1 MDTKA
6 QENLEIAKRISVV
19 TILWNVILS
28 VIKIIAGLVGNS
40 GAMIADG
47 IHSISD
53 VATTV
58 LAFWGVKMASKS
70 ADEDHPYGHEKIE
83 PVMGKMLAIILFI
96 TAAGIMYKGAQTIIS
111 GLAET
116 PKGIAIYAAIL
127 SIVIKEWM
135 FRYTI
140 KGANT
145 INSGA
150 LKADAW
156 HHRTDAL
163 SSVGSLV
170 GIAGAMMG
178 YPLMDPIAGV
188 AIGLLVMKVAVD
200 IYIQSVKELIDTAAD
215 KETVDALRKTILSVE
230 GVKVVDD
237 LKTRIHASR
246 LYVDVEIGVDRYL
259 SLHDAHIIA
268 ENVHDLIEN
277 DYESVKHCMVHV
289 NPYGEEHKVEVAP

>member
-6 QENLEIAKRISVV
+6 QQNLAIAKRISIVS
-19 TILWNVILS
+19 ILWNVILS
-28 VIKIIAGLVGNS
+28 VIKVIAGVLGNS

-58 LAFWGVKMASKS
+58 LAYLGVKMASKS

-83 PVMGKMLAIILFI
+83 PVMGKMLAIVLFL
-96 TAAGIMYKGAQTIIS
+96 TAAGIMYGGAKAIMS
-111 GLAET
+111 GDVET

-127 SIVIKEWM
+127 SIIIKEWM
-135 FRYTI
+135 FHYTI
-140 KGANT
+140 KGANK

-163 SSVGSLV
+163 SSIGSLV
-170 GIAGAMMG
+170 GISGAMLG
-178 YPLMDPIAGV
+178 YPLLDPIAGV

-215 KETVDALRKTILSVE
+215 KETVDSLRKTINAVE
-230 GVKVVDD
+230 GVKGIDD
-237 LKTRIHASR
+237 LKTRMHASR
-246 LYVDVEIGVDRYL
+246 LYVDVEVSVDGRL
-259 SLHDAHIIA
+259 TLHDAHLIA
-268 ENVHDLIEN
+268 EHVHHQIEEEY
-277 DYESVKHCMVHV
+277 DAVKHCMVHV
-289 NPYGEEHKVEVAP
+289 NPFEE

>member
-1 MDTKA
+1 MDVKA
-6 QENLEIAKRISVV
+6 KENLEIAKRISVV
-19 TILWNVILS
+19 SIVWNVVLS
-28 VIKIIAGLVGNS
+28 VIKVLAGVLGNS

-58 LAFWGVKMASKS
+58 LAFFGVKMASKS

-96 TAAGIMYKGAQTIIS
+96 TAGGIMYKGVGTIIS
-111 GLAET
+111 GQVET

-140 KGANT
+140 KGADK

-170 GIAGAMMG
+170 GIYGAMLG

-200 IYIQSVKELIDTAAD
+200 IYIQSIKELIDTAAD
-215 KETVDALRKTILSVE
+215 KETVEELRQCIQSVE
-230 GVKVVDD
+230 GVLAIDD
-237 LKTRIHASR
+237 LKTRMHASR

-259 SLHDAHIIA
+259 SLHEAHIIA
-268 ENVHDLIEN
+268 EKVHLLIEHDFN
-277 DYESVKHCMVHV
+277 SVKHCMVHV
-289 NPYGEEHKVEVAP
+289 NPYGE

>member
-1 MDTKA
+1 METKV
-6 QENLEIAKRISVV
+6 QENLAIAKRISIVS
-19 TILWNVILS
+19 ILWNVLLS
-28 VIKIIAGLVGNS
+28 IVKIIAGIIGNS

-58 LAFWGVKMASKS
+58 LAYLGVKMASKS

-83 PVMGKMLAIILFI
+83 PVMGKMLAIILFL
-96 TAAGIMYKGAQTIIS
+96 TAAGIMYNSAQAIID
-111 GLAET
+111 GNVET

-135 FRYTI
+135 FHYTI
-140 KGANT
+140 KGANQ

-150 LKADAW
+150 LRADAW

-163 SSVGSLV
+163 SSIGSLI
-170 GIAGAMMG
+170 GISGAILG
-178 YPLMDPIAGV
+178 YPLLDPIAGV

-215 KETVDALRKTILSVE
+215 KETVDALRVTISAVD
-230 GVKVVDD
+230 GVKRIDD
-237 LKTRIHASR
+237 LKTRLHASR
-246 LYVDVEIGVDRYL
+246 LYVDVEVSVDGHL
-259 SLHDAHIIA
+259 KLHDAHLIA
-268 ENVHDLIEN
+268 EHVHHVIEEEY
-277 DYESVKHCMVHV
+277 DTVKHCMVHV
-289 NPYGEEHKVEVAP
+289 NPWEE

>member
-6 QENLEIAKRISVV
+6 KANLEIAKRISVV
-19 TILWNVILS
+19 SIIWNVALS
-28 VIKIIAGLVGNS
+28 VIKVIAGLLGNS

-58 LAFWGVKMASKS
+58 LAFFGVKMASKS

-111 GLAET
+111 GHVET

-140 KGANT
+140 KGANE

-188 AIGLLVMKVAVD
+188 AIGLLVMKVAID

-215 KETVDALRKTILSVE
+215 KEVVDKLRKTILSVE
-230 GVKVVDD
+230 GVMCVDD

-246 LYVDVEIGVDRYL
+246 LYVDVEIGVNRYL

-268 ENVHDLIEN
+268 EDVHDLIEK
-277 DYESVKHCMVHV
+277 DFESVKHCMVHV
-289 NPYGEEHKVEVAP
+289 NPFGEEHKE

>member
-6 QENLEIAKRISVV
+6 QENLAVAKRISVV
-19 TILWNVILS
+19 SIFWNVILS
-28 VIKIIAGLVGNS
+28 VIKVIAGILGNS

-58 LAFWGVKMASKS
+58 LAYLGVKMAAKT

-83 PVMGKMLAIILFI
+83 PVMGKMLAIILFV
-96 TAAGIMYKGAQTIIS
+96 TAGGIMYGGAKAIMS
-111 GLAET
+111 GDVET
-116 PKGIAIYAAIL
+116 PKGIAIYAAVL
-127 SIVIKEWM
+127 SIIIKEWM
-135 FRYTI
+135 FHYTI
-140 KGANT
+140 KGARR

-170 GIAGAMMG
+170 GISGAMMG
-178 YPLMDPIAGV
+178 YPLLDPIAGV

-200 IYIQSVKELIDTAAD
+200 IYIQSVKELIDTAAAP
-215 KETVDALRKTILSVE
+215 EIVEALSKCILSIE
-230 GVKVVDD
+230 GVKGIDD
-237 LKTRIHASR
+237 LKTRMHASR
-246 LYVDVEIGVDRYL
+246 YYVDVEISVDGQL
-259 SLHDAHIIA
+259 TLHDAHIIA
-268 ENVHDLIEN
+268 EHVHHVIET
-277 DYESVKHCMVHV
+277 DFDDVKHCMVHV
-289 NPYGEEHKVEVAP
+289 NPYEE

>member
-6 QENLEIAKRISVV
+6 QQNLAIAKRISIVS
-19 TILWNVILS
+19 ILWNVILS
-28 VIKIIAGLVGNS
+28 VIKVIAGVLGNS

-58 LAFWGVKMASKS
+58 LAYLGVKMASKS

-83 PVMGKMLAIILFI
+83 PVMGKMLAIVLL
-96 TAAGIMYKGAQTIIS
+96 TAAGIMYGGAKAIMS
-111 GLAET
+111 GDVET

-127 SIVIKEWM
+127 SIIIKEWM
-135 FRYTI
+135 FHYTI
-140 KGANT
+140 KGANK

-163 SSVGSLV
+163 SSIGSLV
-170 GIAGAMMG
+170 GISGAMLG
-178 YPLMDPIAGV
+178 YPLLDPIAGV

-215 KETVDALRKTILSVE
+215 KETVDSLRKTINAVE
-230 GVKVVDD
+230 GVKGIDD
-237 LKTRIHASR
+237 LKTRMHASR
-246 LYVDVEIGVDRYL
+246 LYVDVEVSVDGRL
-259 SLHDAHIIA
+259 TLHDAHLIA
-268 ENVHDLIEN
+268 EHVHHQIEEEY
-277 DYESVKHCMVHV
+277 DAVKHCMVHV
-289 NPYGEEHKVEVAP
+289 NPFEE